1 MYLALALCLTLVAT
15 AAINNYPIVLNN
27 TVMQKQFSNIA
38 SSKYFSFIYLFTTI
52 LIVASCHKDIE
63 TTDQTGKTPTGN
75 FSQVFEDFWSQMNS
89 SYVFWSIDT
98 TNWENVHATYAP
110 KFTSLNL
117 YDSADN
123 VTAYGYF
130 KDMVGGLTD
139 SHYTLFPNGRTIQ
152 PAHDR
157 KLKNPQ
163 FVENL
168 FGTAPYSPSVDGRF
182 YYTNAID
189 SLYLGEKVTGVD
201 TTGDNKDMYAV
212 AGIITNTNI
221 LYFSFSK
228 FSLVGEYQGGS
239 AQIKKVL
246 DYFFTKLASTTIT
259 GLIIDVRGNG
269 GGDIRDLN
277 FLVGR
282 LISTPLQVGYTRS
295 KNGSGRL
302 DYTPWAPAIV
312 TPVAGA
318 TAFTKP
324 ITVLADGESVS
335 MAELTTM
342 SLKRLSNT
350 KVVGDTTW
358 GANGPLTDNSV
369 FSAGSFNFGNVF
381 TDIGTGNT
389 SYFGNAYTSSTMFKY
404 MDDNIYEGK
413 GFPPDY
419 TVKQTPTTVFL
430 RNNFVDDPQLDKAI
444 SLMQ

>member
-1 MYLALALCLTLVAT
+1 MKKL
-15 AAINNYPIVLNN
+15 
-27 TVMQKQFSNIA
+27 FSNIA
-38 SSKYFSFIYLFTTI
+38 SSKYLLFTSI
-52 LIVASCHKDIE
+52 LAAMLMVASCHKDIE
-63 TTDQTGKTPTGN
+63 TTDQSGKTPTGN
-75 FSQVFEDFWSQMNS
+75 FSQVFEDFWTQMNNN
-89 SYVFWSIDT
+89 YVFWSIDT
-98 TNWENVHATYAP
+98 TNWDNMHTRYAP

-123 VTAYGYF
+123 VKAYGYF
-130 KDMVGGLTD
+130 KDMVDGLTD

-168 FGTAPYSPSVDGRF
+168 FGTAPYLPSIDGHF
-182 YYTNAID
+182 YYTCAID
-189 SLYLGEKVTGVD
+189 SLYLREKSVGVD
-201 TTGDNKDMYAV
+201 TTGDNKDMYAI
-212 AGIITNTNI
+212 AGIISNTNI

-228 FSLVGEYQGGS
+228 FALVSEYQGGS

-246 DYFFTKLASTTIT
+246 DYFFSKLASSTAT

-282 LISTPLQVGYTRS
+282 LIASPLQVGYTRS
-295 KNGSGRL
+295 KNGTGRL

-324 ITVLADGESVS
+324 IAVLADGESVS

-369 FSAGSFNFGNVF
+369 FNAGSFNFGNVY

-389 SYFGNAYTSSTMFKY
+389 NYFGNAYTSSTMFKY
-404 MDDNIYEGK
+404 MNDSIYEGK

-419 TVKQTPTTVFL
+419 LLKQTPATVFL
-430 RNNFVDDPQLDKAI
+430 QNNFVDDPQLDKAI
-444 SLMQ
+444 SLIQ